1 MTKEQALALASARLR
16 LKQKAEPAP
25 EPVPEVQQTLAD
37 KLYQEEPTG
46 DLYSQPE
53 FELNRR
59 GVRKGVKDPIDAIG
73 QMVNRDPA
81 YLDKIRQQEEEY
93 QAARAEQGRTG
104 FDPNRLMGNA
114 ISTAVPGVGA
124 ARLAQPASM
133 LGKVGLG
140 SATGAGYGLLTPTQ
154 DEDFWPTKGQQ
165 AGIGAMFGG
174 AIPGATGLAGK
185 GAQWVDEIT
194 KPMYKKGIGRD
205 VKKFVTEAAGDERE
219 ALIQALQKAKGN
231 QTAGQAIARASSP
244 SNQAGGQFVRLE
256 KDLAKTTQAGVPL
269 KERYAQQAA
278 ERSAVIDSIARSP
291 SVLKSAKKARDASS
305 KQNYTAAYQQKPKI
319 TEQVTLQASPKPTG
333 IVDASGKPIMGAA
346 TTRKVTRL
354 EKEFRD
360 ILDDPFIKKAIP
372 TANNLA
378 KTEGFTLK
386 SNPTKYIHKIKIGLD
401 KQLMKT
407 GDDALSN
414 SERRAVQVVKDKL
427 LAYAEKKNNLYE
439 VARAQFAKQSIPIN
453 RMEVGG
459 QLRKGLVNASE
470 AETPTAYL
478 NAMREAPRT
487 LKRATGFKRYDE
499 LGDVLSPDQVSG
511 ANKVK
516 DALVNQAK
524 AKRMA
529 ADSESII
536 ASLPSEIEFSLP
548 RLLSRPIVIA
558 NAALRAI
565 GKDKSMEYK
574 ALMVDIMKDPKKLE
588 AALQLPASNPKLA
601 MAKDIAQQITTL
613 GTVKAATQEN
623 R

>member
-81 YLDKIRQQEEEY
+81 YLDKLRQQEEEY

-140 SATGAGYGLLTPTQ
+140 SAAGAGYGLLTPTQ

-185 GAQWVDEIT
+185 GVQWVDEIT

-205 VKKFVTEAAGDERE
+205 VKKFVTESAGDERE

-231 QTAGQAIARASSP
+231 QTSGQAIAQASGP

-278 ERSAVIDSIARSP
+278 SREKVINAIAGTEDDMAKAIASRQAATGPLYKRVEESTSRVNAQPVLSKIDDILEKNSNETSIATPLTSLRGKLVTESGVEANP
-291 SVLKSAKKARDASS
+291 QKLASLSKEIKSMMGKLTPGGQKEFNVSVLDDIKTVLDS
-305 KQNYTAAYQQKPKI
+305 QI
-319 TEQVTLQASPKPTG
+319 
-333 IVDASGKPIMGAA
+333 GK
-346 TTRKVTRL
+346 
-354 EKEFRD
+354 
-360 ILDDPFIKKAIP
+360 
-372 TANNLA
+372 
-378 KTEGFTLK
+378 
-386 SNPTKYIHKIKIGLD
+386 
-401 KQLMKT
+401 
-407 GDDALSN
+407 
-414 SERRAVQVVKDKL
+414 
-427 LAYAEKKNNLYE
+427 AEKAYRVANKLY
-439 VARAQFAKQSIPIN
+439 RRKSLPIN
-453 RMEVGG
+453 RMAVGE

-487 LKRATGFKRYDE
+487 LKRATGFKRYNE

-529 ADSESII
+529 TDSESII

-574 ALMVDIMKDPKKLE
+574 TLMADIMKDPKKLE
-588 AALQLPASNPKLA
+588 AALQLPVSNPKLA
-601 MAKDIAQQITTL
+601 MAKDIAQQIATL